1 MAVRGIRGAIT
12 VKNDTPNEII
22 EETTLL
28 LKEMI
33 EKNNVKTDEICSIFF
48 TVTQDL
54 KSEFPAVAARK
65 LGLTNTPLLCM
76 TEIPVEKALKK
87 VIRILIQF
95 NTDLPQKN
103 IQHIYLKDAIK
114 LRPDLNKKTNTT
126 WI

>member
-126 WI
+126 